1 MNVCKNMKNISP
13 ENLSDIQKVK
23 FEKHK
28 INAELALCPSIHLN

>member
-1 MNVCKNMKNISP
+1 MKNISP

-28 INAELALCPSIHLN
+28 INAVFSKIVHLADQVKI